1 MKNTEKI
8 IDFTWGY
15 VCPII
20 GLVTALAIII
30 AASFGTGMVLKYMD
44 YSSTFKTPAAVYEI
58 GEIVEDEYQI
68 VGTDNKNTLWL
79 QKRDEDCT
87 YVAIVSS
94 DYPNLTSISEKFKW
108 LWNTSLKDSVNIEI
122 KDQVESPSD
131 TDKS

>member
-8 IDFTWGY
+8 INFTLDY

-20 GLVTALAIII
+20 GIVTVLALII
-30 AASFGTGMVLKYMD
+30 AASFGTGMVLKDMN
-44 YSSTFKTPAAVYEI
+44 YSSTLKAPAAVYEI

-68 VGTDNKNTLWL
+68 IGTDNQNTLWL
-79 QKRDEDCT
+79 QKRDEDRT

-122 KDQVESPSD
+122 TDQGESPSD